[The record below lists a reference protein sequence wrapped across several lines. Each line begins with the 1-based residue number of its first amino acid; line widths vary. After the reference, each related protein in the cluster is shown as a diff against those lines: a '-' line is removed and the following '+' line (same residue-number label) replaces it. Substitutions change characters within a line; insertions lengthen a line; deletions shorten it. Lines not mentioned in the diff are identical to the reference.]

1 MDLGRKLAQRSPQL
15 QPDPQRLPSAAQ
27 VASQALISTP
37 TPPRL
42 TLRQGKGQASPFS
55 VPVSYQHRLSQFVRR
70 KRHIQSSSI
79 VLASFFP
86 SHLFQHGHP
95 HTARR
100 TTEGRKEQVPST
112 SGPNQVRRRVRPQG
126 EENRDVQEGAPGAP
140 DAGPAA
146 IAGTHNVRRGPSRNG
161 WDTQRPTRAQ
171 PQKPGHTTFD
181 AGPAAIAGTHN
192 VRRGPNRHSWD
203 TQRPTRAQPQ

>member
-112 SGPNQVRRRVRPQG
+112 SGPNQVRRRVRPQE
-126 EENRDVQEGAPGAP
+126 EENRDVQEGVPGGTRRGPSRNSWDTQRPTRAQP
-140 DAGPAA
+140 QWLGHTTSDAGPTAK
-146 IAGTHNVRRGPSRNG
+146 AGTHNVRRGPSRN
-161 WDTQRPTRAQ
+161 
-171 PQKPGHTTFD
+171 
-181 AGPAAIAGTHN
+181 
-192 VRRGPNRHSWD
+192 SWD

>member
-100 TTEGRKEQVPST
+100 TTEGRKEQAPST
-112 SGPNQVRRRVRPQG
+112 SGPNQVRRRVRPQE
-126 EENRDVQEGAPGAP
+126 EENREVQKGVPGGTQPEPDSPRGASRNSRASPLARSSLETRSL
-140 DAGPAA
+140 DLHCTAIISKPAA
-146 IAGTHNVRRGPSRNG
+146 TNASSHHVVFKYLIFIA
-161 WDTQRPTRAQ
+161 
-171 PQKPGHTTFD
+171 
-181 AGPAAIAGTHN
+181 
-192 VRRGPNRHSWD
+192 
-203 TQRPTRAQPQ
+203 